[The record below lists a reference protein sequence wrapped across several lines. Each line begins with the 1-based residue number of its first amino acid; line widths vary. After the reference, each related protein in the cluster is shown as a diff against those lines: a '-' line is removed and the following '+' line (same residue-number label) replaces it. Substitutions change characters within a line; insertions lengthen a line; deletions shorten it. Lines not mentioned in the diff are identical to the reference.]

1 MDGICMASRADV
13 ANDIANR
20 RGFFW
25 PSFEIYGGVG
35 GFYDY
40 GPLGVLLKDNIV
52 DKWRRTFV
60 LPYQDLIVEIE
71 SPIIMPRVV
80 FEASGHLE
88 HFTDF
93 IIECTS
99 CGRRYRADQLIE
111 EEMSRRGLK
120 VRVEGLGEDE
130 MMRLIREHGIR
141 CPACG
146 GGLDNIRRFNLL
158 FQTFIGPYSDNI
170 GYLRPETAQGMFVA
184 FKRVA
189 GLMGR
194 RPPFG
199 VAQIGKVARNEISPR
214 QGLIRLR
221 EFSQMEIEMFIDP
234 QQPRCPLI
242 GEAESYEVNIVS
254 EDMAARGM
262 EEPVTV
268 TVREAVERG
277 IVVNEWMG
285 FFLALSQKFMEE
297 LGVPRDSQK
306 FMAKLPHERAHYST
320 QTFDHLVYT
329 ERFGWIEVSGHAYRG
344 DYDLRRHGVYSGEE
358 LILDRRLEQPRIV
371 EERRLYPNPGKI
383 REVYG
388 DRVGE
393 VIRRIDENRDALL
406 EGLTSADMVK
416 LGDIT
421 VTRDMVIVRSEKRKV
436 EVEHYVPH
444 VVEPSFGIDR
454 IVYVALEYAVRMESG
469 RNFLAFPPEIA
480 PLKVAVLPI
489 VRRDVYIGIARDIFR
504 SLSMA
509 GIRAA
514 YDDDGSIGHRYL
526 KFDEVGT
533 PLAIT
538 VDERTPR
545 DGTVTVRDR
554 DTRIQIRIPVDK
566 AVDIVRAVISGRNIV
581 ELARAAGY
589 EVVAQ
594 R

>member
-1 MDGICMASRADV
+1 MRIGMANRSDI

-40 GPLGVLLKDNIV
+40 GPLGVLLKNNIV

-60 LPYQDLIVEIE
+60 LPYQDIIVEIE
-71 SPIIMPRVV
+71 TPIIMPRVV
-80 FEASGHLE
+80 FEASGHVE

-93 IIECTS
+93 VVECLS
-99 CGRRYRADQLIE
+99 CGRKYRADQLIE
-111 EEMSRRGLK
+111 EELGKRGIRVK
-120 VRVEGLGEDE
+120 VEGLKEDE
-130 MMRLIREHGIR
+130 MMKLVREHDVR

-146 GGLDNIRRFNLL
+146 GKLDNIKRFNLL

-184 FKRVA
+184 FKRIA
-189 GLMGR
+189 GLMGKSS
-194 RPPFG
+194 PFG
-199 VAQIGKVARNEISPR
+199 VAQVGKVARNEISPR

-234 QQPRCPLI
+234 QKPTCPFI
-242 GEAESYEVNIVS
+242 GEVEDYEINVVS
-254 EDMAARGM
+254 EDMASRGV
-262 EEPVTV
+262 EEPITV
-268 TVREAVERG
+268 SVGEAVRKG
-277 IVVNEWMG
+277 IVANEWMG
-285 FFLALSQKFMEE
+285 FFLALSQKFMEG
-297 LGVPRDSQK
+297 LGVPRSSQK
-306 FMAKLPHERAHYST
+306 FIAKLPHERAHYST

-344 DYDLRRHGVYSGEE
+344 DYDLSRHGTYSGEE
-358 LILDRRLEQPRIV
+358 LVLDRRLEEPRIV
-371 EERRLYPNPGKI
+371 EERRVYPNPGKI

-393 VIRRIDENRDALL
+393 VIMRIEENRDAILRRL
-406 EGLTSADMVK
+406 ESSDSIQ
-416 LGDIT
+416 LGDLTI
-421 VTRDMVIVRSEKRKV
+421 TRDMVIVRSEKRRV

-454 IVYVALEYAVRMESG
+454 IVYVTLEYAVRVENG
-469 RNFLAFPPEIA
+469 RRFLALPPEIA
-480 PLKVAVLPI
+480 PIKVAVLPI
-489 VRRDVYIGIARDIFR
+489 VRKNVYVEIARDIFR
-504 SLSMA
+504 EISMA
-509 GIRAA
+509 GIHAA
-514 YDDDGSIGHRYL
+514 YDDEGSIGHRYVR
-526 KFDEVGT
+526 FDEVGT

-538 VDERTPR
+538 VDERTPK

-554 DTRIQIRIPVDK
+554 DTRAQIRIPRDRVVDT
-566 AVDIVRAVISGRNIV
+566 VLSIISGRSV
-581 ELARAAGY
+581 LELARSAGY
-589 EVVAQ
+589 ELVTQ